1 MSLPFFIARRYLF
14 SKKKHNAINI
24 ISGISVCG
32 VALATLALVCTLS
45 VFNGFQD
52 MVAGFFT
59 AFDPELKITVR
70 EGKVF
75 DPHEACIRQVHALSE
90 IDVWTET
97 LEENAMV
104 QYKDRQAMAV
114 IKGVEDNFE
123 QLTSIDSLLYG
134 TGKFLLSDSMV
145 DYGFLGVELISEL
158 GTGIQFVDPL
168 QVYAPKRNVRVN
180 IANPTAA
187 FNREYLFSPGAIFA
201 VNQQK
206 YDSRYIL
213 TSLDFARRLFNY
225 DTEVSAIEMK
235 LKPGSNI
242 GSVQK
247 KIAGILGDRFIVQ
260 NRYEQQADVFRI
272 MEIEKLISYLFL
284 TFILG
289 IACFNVIGS
298 LSMLILDKREDVET
312 LRNLG
317 ADDRL
322 IARIFLFEG
331 RMISVF
337 GALSGIVLGLLL
349 CFLQQRFGLISLGG
363 GNGSFVVDAYPVS
376 VHATDIILVFLTVIT
391 VGFLSVWYPV
401 RYLSKRLLRKDKK
414 QLLLTDN
421 RQSVTQ
427 GKNDFLHTRIPRHQ
441 IIEGFDTDCLQVCAM
456 GLFFQHMAIPQGI
469 VGNDISTAGKAGEHH
484 FIILYVF
491 TLISVNKGKVESEVQ
506 LRYQLQSI
514 TDVEP
519 DFIRVIGILQPR
531 TGEVLLLVVDFKRMQ
546 HPALWQSFCY
556 AKCGISA
563 ISPYLQHLPGTNH
576 PDKHLEHTPLQMSG
590 SHAGI

>member
-1 MSLPFFIARRYLF
+1 MNLPFYIARRYLF

-24 ISGISVCG
+24 ISGISACG

-52 MVAGFFT
+52 MVAEFFT
-59 AFDPELKITVR
+59 AFDPELKISIR

-75 DPHEACIRQVHALSE
+75 DPHESRIQQVRTLPE
-90 IDVWTET
+90 IDIWTET

-134 TGKFLLSDSMV
+134 TGDFILKDSLV
-145 DYGFLGVELISEL
+145 DYGVLGVELISEL

-187 FNREYLFSPGAIFA
+187 FNRDYLFSPGVVFV

-213 TSLDFARRLFNY
+213 TSLSFARRLFNY
-225 DTEVSAIEMK
+225 DTEVSAIELK
-235 LKPGSNI
+235 LKPGSNVNA
-242 GSVQK
+242 VQK
-247 KIAGILGDRFIVQ
+247 KMESLLGNRFVVQ

-272 MEIEKLISYLFL
+272 MEIEKFISYLFL
-284 TFILG
+284 TFILA

-298 LSMLILDKREDVET
+298 LCMLILDKREDVNT

-322 IARIFLFEG
+322 IACIFLFEG
-331 RMISVF
+331 RLISVF
-337 GALSGIVLGLLL
+337 GALIGIVLGLLL
-349 CFLQQRFGLISLGG
+349 CFLQQHFGLISLGG

-376 VHATDIILVFLTVIT
+376 VHFTDVVLVFVTVIA

-401 RYLSKRLLRKDKK
+401 RYFSKRLL
-414 QLLLTDN
+414 
-421 RQSVTQ
+421 
-427 GKNDFLHTRIPRHQ
+427 
-441 IIEGFDTDCLQVCAM
+441 
-456 GLFFQHMAIPQGI
+456 
-469 VGNDISTAGKAGEHH
+469 
-484 FIILYVF
+484 
-491 TLISVNKGKVESEVQ
+491 
-506 LRYQLQSI
+506 
-514 TDVEP
+514 
-519 DFIRVIGILQPR
+519 
-531 TGEVLLLVVDFKRMQ
+531 
-546 HPALWQSFCY
+546 
-556 AKCGISA
+556 
-563 ISPYLQHLPGTNH
+563 
-576 PDKHLEHTPLQMSG
+576 
-590 SHAGI
+590 

>member
-1 MSLPFFIARRYLF
+1 MLHRKRTVEVGSHKEKDDEEEVIGHLHVVRGDLQGHEQGGEDASPQQFPTIGE
-14 SKKKHNAINI
+14 HNACYGGRHVGKGDELPDV
-24 ISGISVCG
+24 SGRY
-32 VALATLALVCTLS
+32 
-45 VFNGFQD
+45 QD
-52 MVAGFFT
+52 EEIGRECPHDT
-59 AFDPELKITVR
+59 AQSGQPDR
-70 EGKVF
+70 Y
-75 DPHEACIRQVHALSE
+75 A
-90 IDVWTET
+90 
-97 LEENAMV
+97 EENAMV

-134 TGKFLLSDSMV
+134 TGKFLLSDSVV

-401 RYLSKRLLRKDKK
+401 RYLSKRLLRK
-414 QLLLTDN
+414 
-421 RQSVTQ
+421 R
-427 GKNDFLHTRIPRHQ
+427 
-441 IIEGFDTDCLQVCAM
+441 
-456 GLFFQHMAIPQGI
+456 
-469 VGNDISTAGKAGEHH
+469 
-484 FIILYVF
+484 
-491 TLISVNKGKVESEVQ
+491 
-506 LRYQLQSI
+506 
-514 TDVEP
+514 
-519 DFIRVIGILQPR
+519 
-531 TGEVLLLVVDFKRMQ
+531 
-546 HPALWQSFCY
+546 
-556 AKCGISA
+556 
-563 ISPYLQHLPGTNH
+563 
-576 PDKHLEHTPLQMSG
+576 
-590 SHAGI
+590 

>member
-134 TGKFLLSDSMV
+134 TGKFLLSDSVV

-284 TFILG
+284 TFIW
-289 IACFNVIGS
+289 V
-298 LSMLILDKREDVET
+298 
-312 LRNLG
+312 
-317 ADDRL
+317 
-322 IARIFLFEG
+322 
-331 RMISVF
+331 
-337 GALSGIVLGLLL
+337 
-349 CFLQQRFGLISLGG
+349 
-363 GNGSFVVDAYPVS
+363 
-376 VHATDIILVFLTVIT
+376 
-391 VGFLSVWYPV
+391 
-401 RYLSKRLLRKDKK
+401 
-414 QLLLTDN
+414 
-421 RQSVTQ
+421 
-427 GKNDFLHTRIPRHQ
+427 
-441 IIEGFDTDCLQVCAM
+441 
-456 GLFFQHMAIPQGI
+456 
-469 VGNDISTAGKAGEHH
+469 
-484 FIILYVF
+484 
-491 TLISVNKGKVESEVQ
+491 
-506 LRYQLQSI
+506 
-514 TDVEP
+514 
-519 DFIRVIGILQPR
+519 
-531 TGEVLLLVVDFKRMQ
+531 
-546 HPALWQSFCY
+546 
-556 AKCGISA
+556 
-563 ISPYLQHLPGTNH
+563 
-576 PDKHLEHTPLQMSG
+576 
-590 SHAGI
+590 SHASMSSVRCPC

>member
-1 MSLPFFIARRYLF
+1 MNLPFFIARRYLF

-75 DPHEACIRQVHALSE
+75 DPLDPRIQQVRALPE

-114 IKGVEDNFE
+114 IKGVEDNFG

-134 TGKFLLSDSMV
+134 AGEFVLNDSVV
-145 DYGFLGVELISEL
+145 DYGFMGVELVSEL

-168 QVYAPKRNVRVN
+168 RVYAPKRNVRVN
-180 IANPTAA
+180 VANPSAA
-187 FNREYLFSPGAIFA
+187 FNQDYLFSPGAVFV

-206 YDSRYIL
+206 YDARYIL
-213 TSLDFARRLFNY
+213 APLSFARRLFDY
-225 DTEVSAIEMK
+225 DTEVSAIELK
-235 LKPGSNI
+235 LKPGS
-242 GSVQK
+242 STDAVQK
-247 KIAGILGDRFIVQ
+247 NMERILGDGFAVQ

-284 TFILG
+284 TFILTV
-289 IACFNVIGS
+289 ACFNVIGS
-298 LSMLILDKREDVET
+298 LSMLILDKREDTET

-331 RMISVF
+331 RMISVS
-337 GALSGIVLGLLL
+337 GATVGIVLGLLL

-376 VHATDIILVFLTVIT
+376 VHATDIIVVFVTVIA

-401 RYLSKRLLRKDKK
+401 RYLSKRLLKK
-414 QLLLTDN
+414 
-421 RQSVTQ
+421 
-427 GKNDFLHTRIPRHQ
+427 
-441 IIEGFDTDCLQVCAM
+441 
-456 GLFFQHMAIPQGI
+456 
-469 VGNDISTAGKAGEHH
+469 
-484 FIILYVF
+484 
-491 TLISVNKGKVESEVQ
+491 
-506 LRYQLQSI
+506 
-514 TDVEP
+514 
-519 DFIRVIGILQPR
+519 
-531 TGEVLLLVVDFKRMQ
+531 
-546 HPALWQSFCY
+546 
-556 AKCGISA
+556 
-563 ISPYLQHLPGTNH
+563 
-576 PDKHLEHTPLQMSG
+576 
-590 SHAGI
+590 